1 MPRRL
6 IRHALIHIF
15 LCLCFL
21 LPGGLVWNRV
31 EPHLA
36 GLPFSVFVETLMLPF
51 LIALNAFAFLWSCWD
66 HDQSLM
72 KHLGQGA
79 DVMSESEKDRDQ

>member
-6 IRHALIHIF
+6 IRHALIHVF

-21 LPGGLVWNRV
+21 LPGGLLWNRV

-51 LIALNAFAFLWSCWD
+51 LIALNLLCLLWACWH

-72 KHLGQGA
+72 KQLGEGA
-79 DVMSESEKDRDQ
+79 DITIETEKDRDQ